1 MSKSRESGAVV
12 KIDSSLLSKIDE
24 IIKKE
29 DTRQCFLSNSQTIN
43 PSKLT
48 AVDLLHA
55 DGGVVLEYDWDNWAI
70 AAPWLLLQTLFCC
83 LKFWKCT
90 CCPLSCSLSDGWL
103 CRHYR
108 WCCCSK
114 SRCMK
119 RYADCHYGGQ
129 CWWECVLFVGGAD
142 CAVAA
147 DASTS

>member
-55 DGGVVLEYDWDNWAI
+55 DGGVVLEYD
-70 AAPWLLLQTLFCC
+70 
-83 LKFWKCT
+83 
-90 CCPLSCSLSDGWL
+90 
-103 CRHYR
+103 
-108 WCCCSK
+108 
-114 SRCMK
+114 
-119 RYADCHYGGQ
+119 
-129 CWWECVLFVGGAD
+129 
-142 CAVAA
+142 
-147 DASTS
+147 